1 LFGFCFPFI
10 ATFFG
15 KGVYYARD
23 ASYSASS
30 TYSTIDKD
38 GNQYMM
44 ACRVIVGE
52 YCQGHKDALTPDVRD
67 AKTHQ
72 LYDSTVNDGYN
83 PSIYV
88 TYNDAQAYPEVRN
101 TGEGITT
108 QRFTWH
114 LVKFFSSAHF
124 TRPFFLAQ
132 YLVTFRTAQ

>member
-1 LFGFCFPFI
+1 
-10 ATFFG
+10 
-15 KGVYYARD
+15 
-23 ASYSASS
+23 
-30 TYSTIDKD
+30 
-38 GNQYMM
+38 MM

-114 LVKFFSSAHF
+114 LGFLLFCSLYSTF
-124 TRPFFLAQ
+124 LSRPVLG
-132 YLVTFRTAQ
+132 YLSHCSVIVPLVTIM